1 MAASSWPDSQHMWRG
16 VLREALLGIVV
27 LGSTPAFK
35 RSVTQDI
42 NPLVGK
48 VFCFESYMKIKI
60 EIKYKLKYIIIKI
73 LYYYYYYYYYYYLE
87 AASARAETAE
97 LFVT

>member
-1 MAASSWPDSQHMWRG
+1 MSIGHDGKESFGQSYYPHVVDS
-16 VLREALLGIVV
+16 
-27 LGSTPAFK
+27 
-35 RSVTQDI
+35 
-42 NPLVGK
+42 GK

-73 LYYYYYYYYYYYLE
+73 LYYYYYYYYYYHYYYYLE